1 MSTPCNDHFRWLPNM
16 TQAHAF
22 VSCFRGKG
30 QRAIPE
36 SIRKKAARDEALA
49 KQAAE
54 KRAEVKAARATARK
68 DQAARAAQYAKESA
82 ANAQKLIDDKRAAK
96 AAGNFFVEAEAKV
109 AFVIRTRG

>member
-1 MSTPCNDHFRWLPNM
+1 M

-49 KQAAE
+49 KKQADA
-54 KRAEVKAARATARK
+54 RAAVKAARTTSRK
-68 DQAARAAQYAKESA
+68 EIAAKAAKYASEADA
-82 ANAQKLIDDKRAAK
+82 AAKKLVDDKRAAK

>member
-1 MSTPCNDHFRWLPNM
+1 MN
-16 TQAHAF
+16 QAYAF

-49 KQAAE
+49 KLSAA
-54 KRAEVKAARATARK
+54 KRAEVKAARTTARK
-68 DQAARAAQYAKESA
+68 DHAAKAAKYAKEASDA
-82 ANAQKLIDDKRAAK
+82 AQKLVDDKRAAK